1 MDLKIV
7 YGFQHNIGKGCLSE
21 TPFSTLLVLVPLRWT
36 RALEPL
42 SFLFFQKDQFFNKI
56 HPVSS
61 EKRKKETVKDF
72 KIEFI
77 HIF

>member
-21 TPFSTLLVLVPLRWT
+21 TTFSTLLVLVPLRWT
-36 RALEPL
+36 WALEPL
-42 SFLFFQKDQFFNKI
+42 SFLFFQKDQLKIKFHFFNKI

-61 EKRKKETVKDF
+61 EKRNC
-72 KIEFI
+72 
-77 HIF
+77 